1 MLKICGIDEAGRGP
15 IAGPLCVAAVVL
27 PTDFPFEILNDS
39 KKMSLKKR
47 QVAEKLIK
55 EKAIA
60 YAVAW
65 ANRAEIDRINV
76 LNATLN
82 AMQRC
87 YEKIRKKIGE
97 VDLVL
102 IDGNKKPSLNIPT
115 EAIIKGDAV
124 VYEIMAASILAKNE
138 RDRLMI
144 ALDALYPEYRYAKH
158 KGYPTKEHLEICRK
172 IGPSAIQRHSFKY

>member
-47 QVAEKLIK
+47 EIAEKLIK

-65 ANRAEIDRINV
+65 ANRAEIDRVNV

-102 IDGNKKPSLNIPT
+102 IDGNKKPSLNIPGLFT
-115 EAIIKGDAV
+115 F
-124 VYEIMAASILAKNE
+124 S
-138 RDRLMI
+138 
-144 ALDALYPEYRYAKH
+144 
-158 KGYPTKEHLEICRK
+158 
-172 IGPSAIQRHSFKY
+172 